1 MAPQVI
7 IGGSVKILVLNY
19 EYPPIGGGGGRVS
32 QVLGRQL
39 ARRGHQITVLTSR
52 IQGMERDDWTDG
64 YRVHRVQ
71 CFRSRADRCTVP
83 EMFAYVIA
91 SAAPAVAL
99 ARRWRPDIMHV
110 HFAVPTGPVAYLVHR
125 LVGIPYVITAHLGDV
140 PGGVPEQTEGLFRW
154 LGRFTVP
161 IWRAASAVTA
171 VSSFTAALADR
182 AYGISPL
189 VIPNG
194 MDVSRYPPTVRRPSS
209 PIRFVWV
216 GRFQAQKNLLFGLQR
231 LADVQ
236 DLDWRLDLVGDGP
249 DREEAE
255 GLTRATGLSG
265 RVTFHG
271 WVTPDEADRVMA
283 GADVLYVTSLSE
295 GLSLVTVQALA
306 CGLAIVGSRIGG
318 LTDVVEDGV
327 NGLLCSLEDPEA
339 FVKALRYVCED
350 PDRLIRMKA
359 ASRARAERFDLERI
373 TDRYEEIFRAV
384 VARPG
389 TR

>member
-1 MAPQVI
+1 MAPQII
-7 IGGSVKILVLNY
+7 IGGPVKILVLNY

-71 CFRSRADRCTVP
+71 CFRRRADRCTVP

-99 ARRWRPDIMHV
+99 ARRWRPD
-110 HFAVPTGPVAYLVHR
+110 
-125 LVGIPYVITAHLGDV
+125 GIPYVVTAHLGDV

-161 IWRAASAVTA
+161 IWRSASAVTA
-171 VSSFTAALADR
+171 VSSFTAGLSER

-194 MDVSRYPPTVRRPSS
+194 MDVSRYPTTVRRPSS

-231 LADVQ
+231 LVDVQ

-255 GLTRATGLSG
+255 GLTRATGLSD

-359 ASRARAERFDLERI
+359 ASRARAERFDLERV
-373 TDRYEEIFRAV
+373 TDRYEEVFRAV

-389 TR
+389 A